1 MSGDAPLQETDTG
14 WHAVGSLTV
23 SVGAT
28 GDDGS
33 VVVVVVVVEVVVVE
47 VVVVELTGALLRPI
61 QTRSPTR
68 KKDSADER
76 FSRYSSR
83 SASLKRTAKPDQES
97 FDFAR

>member
-1 MSGDAPLQETDTG
+1 
-14 WHAVGSLTV
+14 
-23 SVGAT
+23 
-28 GDDGS
+28 
-33 VVVVVVVVEVVVVE
+33 
-47 VVVVELTGALLRPI
+47 LRPI